1 MVQSWWVS
9 APVEG
14 HEGEWGGT
22 SSREEVHCL
31 PGVGVEQW
39 ARPGGVATGKER
51 KSEHIVNIGLEGPK
65 GWGRGIQWT
74 IGFQE
79 N

>member
-1 MVQSWWVS
+1 MVQSWWVP

-22 SSREEVHCL
+22 SSREKVHCL

-39 ARPGGVATGKER
+39 ARPGGVVTGKE
-51 KSEHIVNIGLEGPK
+51 SIIIVNVGLEGP
-65 GWGRGIQWT
+65 GAQRAG
-74 IGFQE
+74 GF
-79 N
+79 NG